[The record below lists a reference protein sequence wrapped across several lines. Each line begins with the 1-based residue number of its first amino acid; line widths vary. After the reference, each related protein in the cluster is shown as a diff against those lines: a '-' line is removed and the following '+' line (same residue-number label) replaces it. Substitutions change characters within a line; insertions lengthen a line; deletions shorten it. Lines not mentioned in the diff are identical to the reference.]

1 MGEDMTNQH
10 AYLWIDGEWTGE
22 GPASPSCGD
31 CIDPSSGGRVAT
43 FAPAERR
50 HVEAA
55 LAAARRVFDRTD
67 WSHAPR
73 RRAQVLLDFADR
85 LAARKDEI
93 AKLLTLVNGKLLR
106 ESAGEIGAAVSELR
120 YYAGIARNLFGRIV
134 ETEPGCYSHLAREAL
149 GVCAVIVPWNAPV
162 TLLARSLAPALAAGC
177 TVVIKAAPQ
186 TSAVTAQVLS
196 CLESAGVPRGVVN
209 LFSEAGSDGAQLL
222 VQSPA
227 VDGISFTGSNA
238 VGKKIMAAASGTMK
252 RLSLELG
259 GKSPSIVFADADLPG
274 AAATLTAASTVMA
287 GQMCTAAARVLV
299 HESVAAEMRE
309 RLKAA
314 LGSVRVG
321 PGLDPA
327 SGMGPLIDVRSRD
340 RVAGIIE
347 RAGDEGRMLL
357 KGGPLAGMPRGA
369 FLTPT
374 LVEVANT
381 GSALIQEEIFGP
393 VLVFETFTSE
403 DEAIER
409 ANATRYGLA
418 ASVWTADRQRAQRVA
433 ARLATGTVW
442 INSYNKLMAEAE
454 TGGYRESGLGRLHG
468 LEAMNDFMQTK
479 HIYYEDRA

>member
-1 MGEDMTNQH
+1 MNPH

-22 GPASPSCGD
+22 SPASSSCGE
-31 CIDPSSGGRVAT
+31 CIDPSSGERAAT
-43 FAPAERR
+43 FAPAARQ

-55 LAAARRVFDRTD
+55 ISAARRAFDSTD
-67 WSHAPR
+67 WARAPR
-73 RRAQVLLDFADR
+73 VRAQVLLDFANC
-85 LAARKDEI
+85 LAARKQEI
-93 AKLLTLVNGKLLR
+93 EKLLTLVNGKLLR
-106 ESAGEIGAAVSELR
+106 ESAGEMGAAISELR

-149 GVCAVIVPWNAPV
+149 GVCAIILPWNAPIA
-162 TLLARSLAPALAAGC
+162 LLARSLAPALAAGC

-186 TSAVTAQVLS
+186 TSPVTSQVLA
-196 CLESAGVPRGVVN
+196 CLESAGLPRGVVN
-209 LFSEAGSDGAQLL
+209 VFTETGSDGAELL

-238 VGKKIMAAASGTMK
+238 IGKKIMAAASGTMK

-259 GKSPSIVFADADLPG
+259 GKSPSIIFGDADL
-274 AAATLTAASTVMA
+274 ARAVSILTAASTVMA
-287 GQMCTAAARVLV
+287 GQMCTAATRVLV
-299 HESVAAEMRE
+299 HESIAAEMRQAF
-309 RLKAA
+309 KAA

-321 PGLDPA
+321 AGADPA
-327 SGMGPLIDVRSRD
+327 SQMGPLIDVRSRD

-347 RAGDEGRMLL
+347 QAADEAQMLL
-357 KGGPLAGMPRGA
+357 RGAPLAGMPGGA

-374 LVEVANT
+374 LVEVKDT
-381 GSALIQEEIFGP
+381 GSALIQEEVFGP
-393 VLVFETFTSE
+393 LLVFETFSDE
-403 DEAIER
+403 DEAIEKS
-409 ANATRYGLA
+409 NATRYGLA
-418 ASVWTADRQRAQRVA
+418 ASVWSGDRARAQRVA

-479 HIYYEDRA
+479 HIYYEDQV